1 MSRIRKIVCL
11 LCTLILCLSM
21 LSGCGA
27 GDEKT
32 NKKVVMT
39 VGEYEINH
47 DELMLYCILEL
58 LSGTM
63 TYQDVVADEAKYKQ
77 QVLDSLVKTK
87 MLNDAATLEKLEFN
101 KNDEETRDRLIDNFT
116 SYVPKD
122 VLKKYGISEEVVKSV
137 FQDTSV
143 MNKLSNDTRNE
154 MGKRLNEKY
163 LEEFKDYNF
172 QRIYYVTFPKVEADE
187 DGNPLITE
195 DGTYVML
202 DDETKAARKNDAEAA
217 VKEINAGADA
227 KEVAKKYGVD
237 AYSEEKSCY
246 VGGYSSDMNDVM
258 ANLKA
263 GQCTD
268 VYETDAGYYFIAVL
282 SDHDSE
288 LLESFAYEYASIM
301 VDEEYNKQE
310 EEWIFTYEDKGGV
323 NFKDNT
329 WKEFSLLDMA
339 TYLNEKGLMQ

>member
-11 LCTLILCLSM
+11 LCALILCLSM

-39 VGEYEINH
+39 VGEYDINH

-154 MGKRLNEKY
+154 MGKSLNEKY

-187 DGNPLITE
+187 EGNPLITE
-195 DGTYVML
+195 EGTYVML
-202 DDETKAARKNDAEAA
+202 DDETRAAKKEDAEAA

-246 VGGYSSDMNDVM
+246 VGGYSSDMNDIM

-263 GQCTD
+263 GQCTC
-268 VYETDAGYYFIAVL
+268 VYETDSG
-282 SDHDSE
+282 
-288 LLESFAYEYASIM
+288 
-301 VDEEYNKQE
+301 
-310 EEWIFTYEDKGGV
+310 
-323 NFKDNT
+323 
-329 WKEFSLLDMA
+329 
-339 TYLNEKGLMQ
+339 

>member
-122 VLKKYGISEEVVKSV
+122 VLKKYGI
-137 FQDTSV
+137 
-143 MNKLSNDTRNE
+143 
-154 MGKRLNEKY
+154 G
-163 LEEFKDYNF
+163 
-172 QRIYYVTFPKVEADE
+172 
-187 DGNPLITE
+187 
-195 DGTYVML
+195 
-202 DDETKAARKNDAEAA
+202 
-217 VKEINAGADA
+217 
-227 KEVAKKYGVD
+227 
-237 AYSEEKSCY
+237 C
-246 VGGYSSDMNDVM
+246 
-258 ANLKA
+258 
-263 GQCTD
+263 
-268 VYETDAGYYFIAVL
+268 
-282 SDHDSE
+282 
-288 LLESFAYEYASIM
+288 
-301 VDEEYNKQE
+301 
-310 EEWIFTYEDKGGV
+310 
-323 NFKDNT
+323 
-329 WKEFSLLDMA
+329 
-339 TYLNEKGLMQ
+339 